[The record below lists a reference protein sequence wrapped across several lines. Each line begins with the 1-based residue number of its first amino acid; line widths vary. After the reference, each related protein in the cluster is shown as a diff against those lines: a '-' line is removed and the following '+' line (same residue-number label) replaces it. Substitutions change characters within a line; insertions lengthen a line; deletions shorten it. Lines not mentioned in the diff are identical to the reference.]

1 MTPAALAIIGATIIC
16 SSFIS
21 GIFGMAG
28 GMILLGVLLNYFD
41 VATGMIV
48 FSIIQLFANGWRVV
62 QWRQYVL
69 WPIFGAYLLGALISF
84 TFMWMIAFVPDKAT
98 VYLALGLVP
107 FAIEALPAA
116 VRPDIQRRGVPFF
129 TGLVTTVV
137 QIIAGVG
144 GLFLDIF
151 FQKSK
156 LDRKTTNATKA
167 VAQTFSHIVRMF
179 YFGSL
184 AGMGDLPMAGLA
196 PGILLAIAGTS
207 LAPYVIERMTDHG
220 YRRWTRAIIFA
231 ISAVYLV
238 RAAWLFWHGQ
248 G

>member
-1 MTPAALAIIGATIIC
+1 MTAAALAIIGVTIVL
-16 SSFIS
+16 SSFLS
-21 GIFGMAG
+21 GVFGMAG
-28 GMILLGVLLNYFD
+28 GMILLGVLLNYLD
-41 VATGMIV
+41 VATGMIL

-62 QWRQYVL
+62 QWRSYVL
-69 WPIFGAYLLGALISF
+69 WPIFGGYLLGALISF
-84 TFMWMIAFVPDKAT
+84 TFMWTIAFVPDKAM
-98 VYLALGLVP
+98 VYLALGSMPFLV
-107 FAIEALPAA
+107 EALPAA
-116 VRPDIQRRGVPFF
+116 VRPNIERRGVPFF

-137 QIIAGVG
+137 QVLAGVG

-167 VAQTFSHIVRMF
+167 VAQSFSHVVRAL

-184 AGMGDLPMAGLA
+184 SGISDLPLWAPA

-220 YRRWTRAIIFA
+220 YRQWTRAIIFA
-231 ISAVYLV
+231 ISIVYLI
-238 RAAWLFWHGQ
+238 RAAWLFWHA
-248 G
+248 